1 MDWLEEAA
9 GRGAGELLLTSWDQD
24 GTQRLRPE
32 PSERRLGARV
42 PIIAS
47 GGASTPAHMT
57 QAFQAGAHAVLAAS
71 IFHDDEMTC
80 AQVKTALR
88 QQGMEVRI

>member
-1 MDWLEEAA
+1 
-9 GRGAGELLLTSWDQD
+9 
-24 GTQRLRPE
+24 
-32 PSERRLGARV
+32 
-42 PIIAS
+42 
-47 GGASTPAHMT
+47 MT

-88 QQGMEVRI
+88 EQGMEVRI